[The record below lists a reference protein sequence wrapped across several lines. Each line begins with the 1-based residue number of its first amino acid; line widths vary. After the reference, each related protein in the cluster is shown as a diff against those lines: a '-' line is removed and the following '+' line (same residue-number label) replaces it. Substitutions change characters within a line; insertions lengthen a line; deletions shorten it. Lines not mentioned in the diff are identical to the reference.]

1 MEKEIYEML
10 DSLKNGKQIDFNI
23 FVGTEEYKDYVKLG
37 RNSKERLQ
45 ILIMCYVNNPKIE
58 ELNNWSLD
66 DLLKYIK
73 ETDDEEFYEQDMV
86 EIRKCIDLIN
96 EEIKG
101 KSEIMSDKWK
111 ETSMTY
117 KFLKDFLEDM
127 TSGND
132 EKEYDIEKT
141 IDKIMEDDE
150 LWDNLYYAVEQDLVE
165 KESK

>member
-1 MEKEIYEML
+1 MEKEVYEML
-10 DSLKNGKQIDFNI
+10 DSLKNGEQIDFNI

-58 ELNNWSLD
+58 ELNSWSLN
-66 DLLKYIK
+66 DLLEYIK

-96 EEIKG
+96 EEKWEE
-101 KSEIMSDKWK
+101 SVVMSDKWK

-127 TSGND
+127 TSGNE

-141 IDKIMEDDE
+141 IDNIMEDDY
-150 LWDNLYYAVEQDLVE
+150 LWDNLYYAIEQDLVE
-165 KESK
+165 KENK